1 MQPEATTLQSYY
13 LAELTALRELG
24 TEFAQRHPKIA
35 GALDL
40 GHEQSQDPHT
50 ERLIEAFAF
59 LTARL
64 QLDLDREF
72 PRIAQS
78 VIDHLCPALLQ
89 PTPSMSIARFEWQ
102 ERLPGATTGLSIP
115 AQTMLAVRSQEG
127 VLIRFRTGWE
137 TRLFPLVVGA
147 LKREE
152 DGAVTLCLQTL
163 GQANLEDLDLS
174 KFRFYLHGDWST
186 LTPLLELLLAETSR
200 VSVGTELGQ
209 LKALQA
215 PPSLTGF
222 GDNEGVLPC
231 PPSAHPAYSL
241 LQEYFA
247 FAQKFHFITLR
258 GIETLGVKGKT
269 LFIRF
274 HLGPAATR
282 IAKLNEDT
290 FQLGCVPVVNL
301 FQRTTEPILVTDE
314 RHEWLVVGDRDQ
326 ESSTE
331 IHSLL
336 EVSLSQPGAE
346 RPDIL
351 SPFGAMGDFRGYSNQ
366 TLWMVRR
373 DQSLRKDITG
383 TDLFLSFVDRS
394 QFPVRPP
401 STTVYAQALCCN
413 RGLAEQVPA
422 QTQCHMET
430 TNLGLKATLLLTPS
444 TQKSPPLGGYA
455 AWRLTRLVR
464 LHHGNLLGPNAL
476 EQLQALLQLFA
487 GDQRKDSEHIAG
499 IIDIQ
504 AQRSFQRLGKQ
515 PWAGMLPG
523 TEIALRIDP
532 KSFSAGSAIVFSA
545 MLSRFFSLY
554 TTVNN
559 FTQTS
564 LWRGDDCLK
573 RWPAATGY
581 QEML

>member
-1 MQPEATTLQSYY
+1 MTPEATTLQSYY

-24 TEFAQRHPKIA
+24 AEFAQRHPKIA

-40 GHEQSQDPHT
+40 GPEQSQDPHT

-115 AQTMLAVRSQEG
+115 AQTMLAARSQEG

-137 TRLFPLVVGA
+137 TRLLPMTVGA
-147 LKREE
+147 LKRED

-174 KFRFYLHGDWST
+174 QLRFYLHGDWST
-186 LTPLLELLLAETSR
+186 LTPLLELLLADTTK
-200 VSVGTELGQ
+200 VSVGTELAQ
-209 LKALQA
+209 LRALPS
-215 PPSLTGF
+215 PPTLTGLC
-222 GDNEGVLPC
+222 DNEGILPC

-247 FAQKFHFITLR
+247 FPHKFHFITLQN
-258 GIETLGVKGKT
+258 IETLGVKGKT

-274 HLGPAATR
+274 HLGPSSAR
-282 IAKLNEDT
+282 IAKLSEDN

-314 RHEWLVVGDRDQ
+314 RHEWLVVGDHDQ

-331 IHSLL
+331 IHSLV
-336 EVSLSQPGAE
+336 EVSLSQPGAD
-346 RPDIL
+346 RPNLL
-351 SPFGAMGDFRGYSNQ
+351 SPFGAMGDFRGDSNQ

-383 TDLFLSFVDRS
+383 TDLFISFVDRS
-394 QFPVRPP
+394 QSPVRPP
-401 STTVYAQALCCN
+401 NTTIYAQALCCN

-430 TNLGLKATLLLTPS
+430 TNLGIKAILLLTPS
-444 TQKSPPLGGYA
+444 TQKSPPLGGDA

-464 LHHGNLLGPNAL
+464 LHHGNLLGPSAL
-476 EQLQALLQLFA
+476 SQLQALLQLFA
-487 GDQRKDSEHIAG
+487 GDQRRDSEQIAG
-499 IIDIQ
+499 IVDVQ
-504 AQRSFQRLGKQ
+504 ARRGFQRLGQQ
-515 PWAGMLPG
+515 PWASMLPG
-523 TEIALRIDP
+523 TEIDFRVDP
-532 KSFSAGSAIVFSA
+532 KSFSAGSAMVFSA
-545 MLSRFFSLY
+545 VLSRFFSLY

-564 LWRGDDCLK
+564 LWQGDDCLK

-581 QEML
+581 QELL

>member
-1 MQPEATTLQSYY
+1 M
-13 LAELTALRELG
+13 
-24 TEFAQRHPKIA
+24 
-35 GALDL
+35 
-40 GHEQSQDPHT
+40 
-50 ERLIEAFAF
+50 
-59 LTARL
+59 
-64 QLDLDREF
+64 
-72 PRIAQS
+72 
-78 VIDHLCPALLQ
+78 
-89 PTPSMSIARFEWQ
+89 M
-102 ERLPGATTGLSIP
+102 
-115 AQTMLAVRSQEG
+115 
-127 VLIRFRTGWE
+127 
-137 TRLFPLVVGA
+137 VGA
-147 LKREE
+147 LKRED
-152 DGAVTLCLQTL
+152 DGAVTLFLQTL

-174 KFRFYLHGDWST
+174 KLRFYLHGDWST
-186 LTPLLELLLAETSR
+186 LTPLLELLLADTTK
-200 VSVGTELGQ
+200 VSVGTELAQ
-209 LKALQA
+209 LKALPS
-215 PPSLTGF
+215 PPSLTGL
-222 GDNEGVLPC
+222 GDNEGILPC

-247 FAQKFHFITLR
+247 FPHKFHFITLQ

-274 HLGPAATR
+274 HLGPSSSRMTR
-282 IAKLNEDT
+282 LSEDN

-314 RHEWLVVGDRDQ
+314 RHEWLVVGDHDQ

-336 EVSLSQPGAE
+336 EVSLSQPGAD
-346 RPDIL
+346 RPNLL
-351 SPFGAMGDFRGYSNQ
+351 SPFGAMGDFRGDSNQ

-383 TDLFLSFVDRS
+383 TDLFISFVDRS
-394 QFPVRPP
+394 QSPVRPP
-401 STTVYAQALCCN
+401 NTTIYAQALCCN

-430 TNLGLKATLLLTPS
+430 TNLGIKATLLLTPS
-444 TQKSPPLGGYA
+444 TQKSPPLGGDA

-487 GDQRKDSEHIAG
+487 GDQRRDSEHIAG
-499 IIDIQ
+499 IVDIQ
-504 AQRSFQRLGKQ
+504 ARRGFQRLGQ
-515 PWAGMLPG
+515 HPWAGMLPG
-523 TEIALRIDP
+523 TEIDLRVDP
-532 KSFSAGSAIVFSA
+532 KSFSAGSALLFSA
-545 MLSRFFSLY
+545 VLSRFFSLY

-564 LWRGDDCLK
+564 LWQGDDCLK

>member
-1 MQPEATTLQSYY
+1 MTPEATTLQSYY

-24 TEFAQRHPKIA
+24 AEFAQRHPKIA

-40 GHEQSQDPHT
+40 GPEQSQDPHT

-115 AQTMLAVRSQEG
+115 AQTMLAARSQEG

-137 TRLFPLVVGA
+137 TRLLPMTVGA
-147 LKREE
+147 LKRED

-174 KFRFYLHGDWST
+174 QLRFYLHGDWSS
-186 LTPLLELLLAETSR
+186 LTPLLELLLADTTK
-200 VSVGTELGQ
+200 VSVGTELAQ
-209 LKALQA
+209 LRALPS
-215 PPSLTGF
+215 PPTLTGLC
-222 GDNEGVLPC
+222 DNEGILPC

-247 FAQKFHFITLR
+247 FPHKFHFITLQN
-258 GIETLGVKGKT
+258 IETLGVKGKT

-274 HLGPAATR
+274 HLGPSSAR
-282 IAKLNEDT
+282 IAKLSEDN

-314 RHEWLVVGDRDQ
+314 RHEWLVVGDHDQ

-331 IHSLL
+331 IHSLV
-336 EVSLSQPGAE
+336 EVSLSQPGAD
-346 RPDIL
+346 RPNLL
-351 SPFGAMGDFRGYSNQ
+351 SPFGAMGDFRGDSNQ

-383 TDLFLSFVDRS
+383 TDLFISFVDRS
-394 QFPVRPP
+394 QSPVRPP
-401 STTVYAQALCCN
+401 NTTIYAQALCCN

-430 TNLGLKATLLLTPS
+430 TNLGIKATLLLTPS
-444 TQKSPPLGGYA
+444 TQKSPPLGGDA

-464 LHHGNLLGPNAL
+464 LHHGNLLGPSAL
-476 EQLQALLQLFA
+476 SQLQALLQLFA
-487 GDQRKDSEHIAG
+487 GDQRRDSEQIAG
-499 IIDIQ
+499 IVDVQ
-504 AQRSFQRLGKQ
+504 ARRGFQRLGQQ
-515 PWAGMLPG
+515 PWASMLPG
-523 TEIALRIDP
+523 TEIDFRVDP
-532 KSFSAGSAIVFSA
+532 KSFSAGSAMVFSA
-545 MLSRFFSLY
+545 VLSRFFSLY

-564 LWRGDDCLK
+564 LWQGDDCLK

-581 QEML
+581 QELL

>member
-1 MQPEATTLQSYY
+1 MTPEATTLQSYY

-24 TEFAQRHPKIA
+24 AEFAQRHPKIA

-40 GHEQSQDPHT
+40 GPEQSQDPHT

-115 AQTMLAVRSQEG
+115 AQTMLAARSQEG

-137 TRLFPLVVGA
+137 TRLLPMTVGA
-147 LKREE
+147 LKRED

-174 KFRFYLHGDWST
+174 QLRFYLHGDWRT
-186 LTPLLELLLAETSR
+186 LTPLLELLLADTTK
-200 VSVGTELGQ
+200 VSVGTELAQ
-209 LKALQA
+209 LRALPS
-215 PPSLTGF
+215 PPTLTGL
-222 GDNEGVLPC
+222 GDNEGILPC

-247 FAQKFHFITLR
+247 FPHKFHFITLQ
-258 GIETLGVKGKT
+258 GIENLGVKGKT

-274 HLGPAATR
+274 HLGPSSSR
-282 IAKLNEDT
+282 MAKLSEDN
-290 FQLGCVPVVNL
+290 FQLSCVPVVNL

-314 RHEWLVVGDRDQ
+314 RHEWLVVGDHDQ

-331 IHSLL
+331 IHSLV
-336 EVSLSQPGAE
+336 EVSLSQSGAD
-346 RPDIL
+346 RPNLL
-351 SPFGAMGDFRGYSNQ
+351 SPFGAMGDFRGDFNQ
-366 TLWMVRR
+366 ALWMVRR

-383 TDLFLSFVDRS
+383 TDLFISFVDRS
-394 QFPVRPP
+394 QSPVRPP
-401 STTVYAQALCCN
+401 NTTIYAQALCCN

-430 TNLGLKATLLLTPS
+430 TNLGIKATLLLTPS
-444 TQKSPPLGGYA
+444 TQKSPPLGGDA

-464 LHHGNLLGPNAL
+464 LHHGNLLGPSAL

-487 GDQRKDSEHIAG
+487 GDQRRDSEQIAG
-499 IIDIQ
+499 IVDVQ
-504 AQRSFQRLGKQ
+504 ARRGFQRLGQQ
-515 PWAGMLPG
+515 PWASMLPG
-523 TEIALRIDP
+523 TEIDLRVDP
-532 KSFSAGSAIVFSA
+532 KSFSAGSAVVFSA
-545 MLSRFFSLY
+545 VLSRFFSLY

-564 LWRGDDCLK
+564 LWQGDDCLK

-581 QEML
+581 QELL

>member
-1 MQPEATTLQSYY
+1 MTPEATTLQSYY

-24 TEFAQRHPKIA
+24 AEFAQRHPKIA

-40 GHEQSQDPHT
+40 GPEQSQDPHT

-102 ERLPGATTGLSIP
+102 ESLPGATTGLSIP
-115 AQTMLAVRSQEG
+115 ARTMLAARSQENI
-127 VLIRFRTGWE
+127 LIRFRTGWE
-137 TRLFPLVVGA
+137 TRLLPMMVGA
-147 LKREE
+147 LKRED

-174 KFRFYLHGDWST
+174 QLRFYLQGDWST
-186 LTPLLELLLAETSR
+186 LAPLLELLLADTTK
-200 VSVGTELGQ
+200 VSVGTELAQ
-209 LKALQA
+209 LKALPS
-215 PPSLTGF
+215 PPSLTGL
-222 GDNEGVLPC
+222 GDNEGILPC

-247 FAQKFHFITLR
+247 FPHKFHFITLQ

-274 HLGPAATR
+274 HLGPSSSR
-282 IAKLNEDT
+282 VVKLSADS

-314 RHEWLVVGDRDQ
+314 RHEWLVVGDHDQ

-336 EVSLSQPGAE
+336 EVSLSQPGAD
-346 RPDIL
+346 RPNLL
-351 SPFGAMGDFRGYSNQ
+351 SPFGAMGDFLGDSNQ

-383 TDLFLSFVDRS
+383 TDLFISFVDRS
-394 QFPVRPP
+394 QSPVRPP
-401 STTVYAQALCCN
+401 NTTIYAQALCCN

-422 QTQCHMET
+422 KTQCHMET
-430 TNLGLKATLLLTPS
+430 TNLGIKATLLITPS
-444 TQKSPPLGGYA
+444 TQKSPPLGGDA

-487 GDQRKDSEHIAG
+487 GDQRRDSEHIAG
-499 IIDIQ
+499 LVDVQ
-504 AQRSFQRLGKQ
+504 ARRGFERLGQQ
-515 PWAGMLPG
+515 PWASMLPG
-523 TEIALRIDP
+523 TEIDLRVDP
-532 KSFSAGSAIVFSA
+532 KSFSAGSAVVFSA
-545 MLSRFFSLY
+545 VLSRFFSLY

>member
-1 MQPEATTLQSYY
+1 MTPEATTLQSYY

-24 TEFAQRHPKIA
+24 AEFAQRHPKIA

-40 GHEQSQDPHT
+40 GPEQSQDPHT

-115 AQTMLAVRSQEG
+115 AQTMLAARSQEG

-137 TRLFPLVVGA
+137 TRLLPMTLGA
-147 LKREE
+147 LKRED

-174 KFRFYLHGDWST
+174 QLRFYLHGDWST
-186 LTPLLELLLAETSR
+186 LTPLLELLLADTTK
-200 VSVGTELGQ
+200 VSVGTELAQ
-209 LKALQA
+209 LRALPS
-215 PPSLTGF
+215 PPTLTGL
-222 GDNEGVLPC
+222 GDNEGILPC

-247 FAQKFHFITLR
+247 FPHKFHFITLQN
-258 GIETLGVKGKT
+258 IETLGVTGKT

-274 HLGPAATR
+274 HLGPSSAR
-282 IAKLNEDT
+282 IAKLSEDN

-314 RHEWLVVGDRDQ
+314 RHEWLVVGDHDQ

-331 IHSLL
+331 IHSLV
-336 EVSLSQPGAE
+336 EVSLSQPGAD
-346 RPDIL
+346 RPNLL
-351 SPFGAMGDFRGYSNQ
+351 SPFGAMGDFRGDSNQ

-383 TDLFLSFVDRS
+383 TDLFISFVDRS
-394 QFPVRPP
+394 QSPVRPP
-401 STTVYAQALCCN
+401 NTTIYAQALCCN

-430 TNLGLKATLLLTPS
+430 TNLGIKATLLLTPS
-444 TQKSPPLGGYA
+444 TQKSPPLGGDA

-464 LHHGNLLGPNAL
+464 LHHGNLLGPSAL
-476 EQLQALLQLFA
+476 SQLQALLQLFA
-487 GDQRKDSEHIAG
+487 GDQRRDSEQIAG
-499 IIDIQ
+499 IVDVQ
-504 AQRSFQRLGKQ
+504 AIRGFQRLGQQ
-515 PWAGMLPG
+515 PWASMLPG
-523 TEIALRIDP
+523 TEIDFRVDP
-532 KSFSAGSAIVFSA
+532 KSFSAGSAMVFSA
-545 MLSRFFSLY
+545 VLSRFFSLY

-564 LWRGDDCLK
+564 LWQGDDCLK

-581 QEML
+581 QELL

>member
-1 MQPEATTLQSYY
+1 MTPEATTLQSYY

-24 TEFAQRHPKIA
+24 AEFAQRHPKIA

-40 GHEQSQDPHT
+40 GPEQSQDPHT

-115 AQTMLAVRSQEG
+115 AQTMLAARSQEG

-137 TRLFPLVVGA
+137 TRLLPMTVGA
-147 LKREE
+147 LKRED

-174 KFRFYLHGDWST
+174 QLRFYLHGDWST
-186 LTPLLELLLAETSR
+186 LTPLLELLLADTTK
-200 VSVGTELGQ
+200 VSVGTELAQ
-209 LKALQA
+209 LRALPS
-215 PPSLTGF
+215 PPTLTGLR
-222 GDNEGVLPC
+222 DNQAILPC

-247 FAQKFHFITLR
+247 FPHKFHFITLQN
-258 GIETLGVKGKT
+258 IETLGVKGKT

-274 HLGPAATR
+274 HLGPSSAR
-282 IAKLNEDT
+282 MAKLSEDN

-314 RHEWLVVGDRDQ
+314 RHEWLVVGDHDQ

-331 IHSLL
+331 IHSLV
-336 EVSLSQPGAE
+336 EVSLSQPGAD
-346 RPDIL
+346 RPNLL
-351 SPFGAMGDFRGYSNQ
+351 SPFGAMGDFRGDSNQ

-383 TDLFLSFVDRS
+383 TDLFISFVDRS
-394 QFPVRPP
+394 QSPVRPP
-401 STTVYAQALCCN
+401 NTTIYAQALCCN

-430 TNLGLKATLLLTPS
+430 TNLGIKATLLLTPS
-444 TQKSPPLGGYA
+444 TQKSPPLGGDA

-464 LHHGNLLGPNAL
+464 LHHGNLLGPSAL
-476 EQLQALLQLFA
+476 SQLQALLQLFA
-487 GDQRKDSEHIAG
+487 GDQRRDSEQIAG
-499 IIDIQ
+499 IVDVQ
-504 AQRSFQRLGKQ
+504 ARRGFQRLGQQ
-515 PWAGMLPG
+515 PWASMLPG
-523 TEIALRIDP
+523 TEIDFRVDP
-532 KSFSAGSAIVFSA
+532 KSFSAGSAMVFSA
-545 MLSRFFSLY
+545 VLSRFFSLY

-564 LWRGDDCLK
+564 LWQGDDCLK

-581 QEML
+581 QELL

>member
-1 MQPEATTLQSYY
+1 MTPEATTLQSYY

-24 TEFAQRHPKIA
+24 AEFAQRHPKIA

-40 GHEQSQDPHT
+40 GPEQSQDPHT

-115 AQTMLAVRSQEG
+115 AQTMLAARSQEG

-137 TRLFPLVVGA
+137 TRVLPMTVGA
-147 LKREE
+147 LKRED

-174 KFRFYLHGDWST
+174 QLRFYLHGDWST
-186 LTPLLELLLAETSR
+186 LTPLLELLLADTTK
-200 VSVGTELGQ
+200 VSVGTELAQ
-209 LKALQA
+209 LRALPS
-215 PPSLTGF
+215 PPTLTGLC
-222 GDNEGVLPC
+222 DNEGILPC

-247 FAQKFHFITLR
+247 FPHKFHFITLQN
-258 GIETLGVKGKT
+258 IETLGVKGKT

-274 HLGPAATR
+274 HLGPSSAR
-282 IAKLNEDT
+282 IAKLSEDN

-314 RHEWLVVGDRDQ
+314 RHEWLVVGDHDQ

-331 IHSLL
+331 IHSLV
-336 EVSLSQPGAE
+336 EVSLSQPGAD
-346 RPDIL
+346 RPNLL
-351 SPFGAMGDFRGYSNQ
+351 SPFGAMGDFRGDSNQ

-383 TDLFLSFVDRS
+383 TDLFISFVDRS
-394 QFPVRPP
+394 QSPVRPP
-401 STTVYAQALCCN
+401 NTTIYAQALCCN

-430 TNLGLKATLLLTPS
+430 TNLGIKATLLLTPS
-444 TQKSPPLGGYA
+444 TQKSPPLGGDA

-464 LHHGNLLGPNAL
+464 LHHGNLLGPSAL
-476 EQLQALLQLFA
+476 SQLQALLQLFA
-487 GDQRKDSEHIAG
+487 GDQRRDSEQIAG
-499 IIDIQ
+499 IVDVQ
-504 AQRSFQRLGKQ
+504 ARRGFQRLGQQ
-515 PWAGMLPG
+515 PWASMLPG
-523 TEIALRIDP
+523 TEIDFRVDP
-532 KSFSAGSAIVFSA
+532 KSFSAGSAMVFSA
-545 MLSRFFSLY
+545 VLSRFFSLY

-564 LWRGDDCLK
+564 LWQGDDCLK

-581 QEML
+581 QELL

>member
-1 MQPEATTLQSYY
+1 MTPEATTLQSYY

-24 TEFAQRHPKIA
+24 AEFAQRHPKIA

-40 GHEQSQDPHT
+40 GPEQSQDPHT

-115 AQTMLAVRSQEG
+115 AQTMLAARSQEG

-137 TRLFPLVVGA
+137 TRLLPMTVGA
-147 LKREE
+147 LKRED

-174 KFRFYLHGDWST
+174 QLRFYLHGDWSS
-186 LTPLLELLLAETSR
+186 LTPLLELLLADTTK
-200 VSVGTELGQ
+200 VSVGTELAQ
-209 LKALQA
+209 LRALPS
-215 PPSLTGF
+215 PPTLTGL
-222 GDNEGVLPC
+222 GDNEGILPC

-247 FAQKFHFITLR
+247 FPHKFHFITLQN
-258 GIETLGVKGKT
+258 IETLGVKGKT

-274 HLGPAATR
+274 HLGPSSAR
-282 IAKLNEDT
+282 IAKLSEDN

-314 RHEWLVVGDRDQ
+314 RHEWLVVGDHDQ

-331 IHSLL
+331 IHSLV
-336 EVSLSQPGAE
+336 EVSLSQPGAD
-346 RPDIL
+346 RPNLL
-351 SPFGAMGDFRGYSNQ
+351 SPFGAMGDFRGDSNQ

-383 TDLFLSFVDRS
+383 TDLFISFVDRS
-394 QFPVRPP
+394 QSAVRPP
-401 STTVYAQALCCN
+401 NTTIYAQALCCN

-430 TNLGLKATLLLTPS
+430 TNLGIKATLLLTPS
-444 TQKSPPLGGYA
+444 TQKSPPLGGDA

-464 LHHGNLLGPNAL
+464 LHHGNLLGPSAL
-476 EQLQALLQLFA
+476 SQLQALLQLFA
-487 GDQRKDSEHIAG
+487 GDQRRDSEQIAG
-499 IIDIQ
+499 IVDVQ
-504 AQRSFQRLGKQ
+504 ARRGFQRLGQQ
-515 PWAGMLPG
+515 PWASMLPG
-523 TEIALRIDP
+523 TEIDFRVDP
-532 KSFSAGSAIVFSA
+532 KSFSAGSAMVFSA
-545 MLSRFFSLY
+545 VLSRFFSLY

-564 LWRGDDCLK
+564 LWQGDDCLK

-581 QEML
+581 QELL

>member
-1 MQPEATTLQSYY
+1 MTPEATTLQSYY

-24 TEFAQRHPKIA
+24 AEFAQRHPKIA

-40 GHEQSQDPHT
+40 GPEQSQDPHT

-115 AQTMLAVRSQEG
+115 AQTMLAARSQEG

-137 TRLFPLVVGA
+137 TRLLPMTVGA
-147 LKREE
+147 LKRED

-174 KFRFYLHGDWST
+174 QLRFYLHGDWST
-186 LTPLLELLLAETSR
+186 LTPLLELLLADTTK
-200 VSVGTELGQ
+200 VSVGTELAQ
-209 LKALQA
+209 LRALPS
-215 PPSLTGF
+215 PPTLTGL
-222 GDNEGVLPC
+222 GDNEGILPC

-247 FAQKFHFITLR
+247 FPHKFHFITLQN
-258 GIETLGVKGKT
+258 IETLGVKGKT

-274 HLGPAATR
+274 HLGPSSAR
-282 IAKLNEDT
+282 IAKLSEDN

-314 RHEWLVVGDRDQ
+314 RHEWLVVGDHDQ

-331 IHSLL
+331 IHSLV
-336 EVSLSQPGAE
+336 EVSLSQPGAD
-346 RPDIL
+346 RPNLL
-351 SPFGAMGDFRGYSNQ
+351 SPFGAMGDFRGDSNQ

-383 TDLFLSFVDRS
+383 TDLFISFVDRS
-394 QFPVRPP
+394 QSAVRPP
-401 STTVYAQALCCN
+401 NTTIYAQALCCN

-430 TNLGLKATLLLTPS
+430 TNLGIKATLLLTPS
-444 TQKSPPLGGYA
+444 TQKSPPLGGDA

-464 LHHGNLLGPNAL
+464 LHHGNLLGPSAL
-476 EQLQALLQLFA
+476 SQLQALLQLFA
-487 GDQRKDSEHIAG
+487 GDQRRDSEQIAG
-499 IIDIQ
+499 IVDVQ
-504 AQRSFQRLGKQ
+504 ARRGFQRLGQQ
-515 PWAGMLPG
+515 PWASMLPG
-523 TEIALRIDP
+523 TEIDFRVDP
-532 KSFSAGSAIVFSA
+532 KSFSAGSAMVFSA
-545 MLSRFFSLY
+545 VISRFFSLY

-564 LWRGDDCLK
+564 LWQGDDCLK

-581 QEML
+581 QELL

>member
-1 MQPEATTLQSYY
+1 MTPEATTLQSYY

-24 TEFAQRHPKIA
+24 AEFAQRHPKIA

-40 GHEQSQDPHT
+40 SLEQSQDPHT

-78 VIDHLCPALLQ
+78 VIDHLCPSLLQ
-89 PTPSMSIARFEWQ
+89 PIPSMSIARFEWQ

-115 AQTMLAVRSQEG
+115 AQTMLAARSQEG
-127 VLIRFRTGWE
+127 VLIRFQTGWE
-137 TRLFPLVVGA
+137 TRLLPMMVGA
-147 LKREE
+147 LKRED
-152 DGAVTLCLQTL
+152 DGAVTLFLQTL

-174 KFRFYLHGDWST
+174 KLRFYLHGDWST
-186 LTPLLELLLAETSR
+186 LTPLLELLLADTTK
-200 VSVGTELGQ
+200 VSVGTELAQ
-209 LKALQA
+209 LKALPS
-215 PPSLTGF
+215 PPSLTGL
-222 GDNEGVLPC
+222 GDNEGILPC

-247 FAQKFHFITLR
+247 FPHKFHFITLQ

-274 HLGPAATR
+274 HLGPSSSRMTR
-282 IAKLNEDT
+282 LSEDN

-314 RHEWLVVGDRDQ
+314 RHEWLVVGDHDQ

-336 EVSLSQPGAE
+336 EVSLSQPGAD
-346 RPDIL
+346 RPNLL
-351 SPFGAMGDFRGYSNQ
+351 SPFGAMGDFRGDSNQ

-383 TDLFLSFVDRS
+383 TDLFISFVDRS
-394 QFPVRPP
+394 QSPVRPP
-401 STTVYAQALCCN
+401 NTTIYAQALCCN

-430 TNLGLKATLLLTPS
+430 TNLGIKATLLLTPS
-444 TQKSPPLGGYA
+444 TQKSPPLGGDA

-487 GDQRKDSEHIAG
+487 GDQRRDSEHIAG
-499 IIDIQ
+499 IVDIQ
-504 AQRSFQRLGKQ
+504 ARRGFQRLGQ
-515 PWAGMLPG
+515 HPWAGMLPG
-523 TEIALRIDP
+523 TEIDLRVDP
-532 KSFSAGSAIVFSA
+532 KSFSAGSALLFSA
-545 MLSRFFSLY
+545 VLSRFFSLY

-564 LWRGDDCLK
+564 LWQGDDCLK

>member
-1 MQPEATTLQSYY
+1 MTPEATTLQSYY

-24 TEFAQRHPKIA
+24 AEFAQRHPKIA

-40 GHEQSQDPHT
+40 GPEQSQDPHT

-115 AQTMLAVRSQEG
+115 AQTMLAARSQEG

-137 TRLFPLVVGA
+137 TRLLPMTVGA
-147 LKREE
+147 LKRED

-174 KFRFYLHGDWST
+174 QLRFYLHGDWST
-186 LTPLLELLLAETSR
+186 LTPLLGLLLADTTK
-200 VSVGTELGQ
+200 VSAGTELAQ
-209 LKALQA
+209 LRALPS
-215 PPSLTGF
+215 PPALTGL
-222 GDNEGVLPC
+222 GDNEGILPC

-247 FAQKFHFITLR
+247 FPHKFHFITLQ
-258 GIETLGVKGKT
+258 GIENLGVKGKT

-274 HLGPAATR
+274 HLGPSSAR
-282 IAKLNEDT
+282 IAKLSEDN

-314 RHEWLVVGDRDQ
+314 RHEWLVVGDHDQ

-331 IHSLL
+331 IHSLV
-336 EVSLSQPGAE
+336 EVSLSQPGAD
-346 RPDIL
+346 RPNLL
-351 SPFGAMGDFRGYSNQ
+351 SPFGAMGDFRGDSNQ

-383 TDLFLSFVDRS
+383 TDLFISFVDRS
-394 QFPVRPP
+394 QSPVRPP
-401 STTVYAQALCCN
+401 NTTIYAQALCCN

-430 TNLGLKATLLLTPS
+430 TNLGIKATLLLTPS
-444 TQKSPPLGGYA
+444 TQKSPPLGGDA

-464 LHHGNLLGPNAL
+464 LHHGNLLGPSAL
-476 EQLQALLQLFA
+476 SQLQALLQLFA
-487 GDQRKDSEHIAG
+487 GDQRRDSEQIAG
-499 IIDIQ
+499 IVDVQ
-504 AQRSFQRLGKQ
+504 ARRGFQRLGQQ
-515 PWAGMLPG
+515 PWASMLPG
-523 TEIALRIDP
+523 TEIDFRVDP
-532 KSFSAGSAIVFSA
+532 KSFSAGSAMVFSA
-545 MLSRFFSLY
+545 VLSRFFSLY

-564 LWRGDDCLK
+564 LWQGDDCLK

-581 QEML
+581 QELL

>member
-1 MQPEATTLQSYY
+1 MTPEATTLQSYY

-24 TEFAQRHPKIA
+24 AEFAQRHPKIA

-40 GHEQSQDPHT
+40 GPEQSQDPHT

-72 PRIAQS
+72 PRNAQS

-115 AQTMLAVRSQEG
+115 AQTMLAARSQEG

-137 TRLFPLVVGA
+137 TRLLPMTVGA
-147 LKREE
+147 LKRED

-174 KFRFYLHGDWST
+174 QLRFYLHGDWST
-186 LTPLLELLLAETSR
+186 LTPLLELLLADTTK
-200 VSVGTELGQ
+200 VSVGTELAQ
-209 LKALQA
+209 LRALPS
-215 PPSLTGF
+215 PPTLTGLC
-222 GDNEGVLPC
+222 DNEGILPC

-247 FAQKFHFITLR
+247 FPHKFHFITLQN
-258 GIETLGVKGKT
+258 IETLGVKGKT

-274 HLGPAATR
+274 HLGPSSAR
-282 IAKLNEDT
+282 MAKLSEDN

-314 RHEWLVVGDRDQ
+314 RHEWLVVGDHDQ

-331 IHSLL
+331 IHSLV
-336 EVSLSQPGAE
+336 EVSLSQPGAD
-346 RPDIL
+346 RPNLL
-351 SPFGAMGDFRGYSNQ
+351 SPFGAMGDFRGDSNQ

-383 TDLFLSFVDRS
+383 TDLFISFVDRS
-394 QFPVRPP
+394 QSPVRPP
-401 STTVYAQALCCN
+401 NTTIYAQALCCN

-430 TNLGLKATLLLTPS
+430 TNLGIKATLLLTPS
-444 TQKSPPLGGYA
+444 TQKSPPLGGDA

-464 LHHGNLLGPNAL
+464 LHHGNLLGPSAL
-476 EQLQALLQLFA
+476 SQLQALLQLFA
-487 GDQRKDSEHIAG
+487 GDQRRDSEQIAG
-499 IIDIQ
+499 IVDVQ
-504 AQRSFQRLGKQ
+504 ARRGFQRLGQQ
-515 PWAGMLPG
+515 PWASMLPG
-523 TEIALRIDP
+523 TEIDFRVDP
-532 KSFSAGSAIVFSA
+532 KSFSAGSAMVFS
-545 MLSRFFSLY
+545 
-554 TTVNN
+554 
-559 FTQTS
+559 
-564 LWRGDDCLK
+564 
-573 RWPAATGY
+573 
-581 QEML
+581 

>member
-1 MQPEATTLQSYY
+1 MTPEATTLQSYY

-24 TEFAQRHPKIA
+24 AEFAQRHPKIA

-40 GHEQSQDPHT
+40 GPEQSQDPHT

-115 AQTMLAVRSQEG
+115 AQTMLAARSQEG

-137 TRLFPLVVGA
+137 TRLLPMTVGA
-147 LKREE
+147 LKRED

-174 KFRFYLHGDWST
+174 QLRFYLHGDWRT
-186 LTPLLELLLAETSR
+186 LTPLLELLLADTTK
-200 VSVGTELGQ
+200 VSVGTELAQ
-209 LKALQA
+209 LRALPS
-215 PPSLTGF
+215 PPTLTGL
-222 GDNEGVLPC
+222 GDNEGILPC

-247 FAQKFHFITLR
+247 FPHKFHFITLQ
-258 GIETLGVKGKT
+258 GIENLGVKGKT

-274 HLGPAATR
+274 HLGPSSSR
-282 IAKLNEDT
+282 MAKLSEDN
-290 FQLGCVPVVNL
+290 FQLSCVPVVNL

-314 RHEWLVVGDRDQ
+314 RHEWLVVGDHDQ

-331 IHSLL
+331 IHSLV
-336 EVSLSQPGAE
+336 EVSLSQPGAD
-346 RPDIL
+346 RPNLL
-351 SPFGAMGDFRGYSNQ
+351 SPFGAMGDFRGDSNQ

-383 TDLFLSFVDRS
+383 TDLFISFVDRS
-394 QFPVRPP
+394 QSAVRPP
-401 STTVYAQALCCN
+401 NTTIYAQALCCN

-430 TNLGLKATLLLTPS
+430 TNLGIKATLLLTPS
-444 TQKSPPLGGYA
+444 TQKSPPLGGDA

-464 LHHGNLLGPNAL
+464 LHHGNLLGPSAL

-487 GDQRKDSEHIAG
+487 GDQRRDSEQIAG
-499 IIDIQ
+499 IVDVQ
-504 AQRSFQRLGKQ
+504 ARRGFQRLGQQ
-515 PWAGMLPG
+515 PWASMLPG
-523 TEIALRIDP
+523 TEIDLRVDP
-532 KSFSAGSAIVFSA
+532 KSFSAGSAVVLSA
-545 MLSRFFSLY
+545 VLSRFFSLY

-564 LWRGDDCLK
+564 LWQGDDCLK

-581 QEML
+581 QELL

>member
-1 MQPEATTLQSYY
+1 MTPEATTLQSYY

-24 TEFAQRHPKIA
+24 AEFAQRHPKIA

-40 GHEQSQDPHT
+40 GPEQSQDPHT

-115 AQTMLAVRSQEG
+115 AQTMLAARSQEG

-137 TRLFPLVVGA
+137 TRLLPMTVGA
-147 LKREE
+147 LKRED

-174 KFRFYLHGDWST
+174 QLRFYLHGDWST
-186 LTPLLELLLAETSR
+186 LTPLLELLLADTTK
-200 VSVGTELGQ
+200 VSAGTELAQ
-209 LKALQA
+209 LRALPS
-215 PPSLTGF
+215 PPALTGL
-222 GDNEGVLPC
+222 GDNEGILPC

-247 FAQKFHFITLR
+247 FPHKFHFITLQN
-258 GIETLGVKGKT
+258 IETLGVKGKT

-274 HLGPAATR
+274 HLGPSSAR
-282 IAKLNEDT
+282 MAKLSEDN

-314 RHEWLVVGDRDQ
+314 RHEWLVVGDHDQ

-331 IHSLL
+331 IHSLV
-336 EVSLSQPGAE
+336 EVSLSQPGAD
-346 RPDIL
+346 RPNLL
-351 SPFGAMGDFRGYSNQ
+351 SPFGAMGDFRGDSNQ

-383 TDLFLSFVDRS
+383 TDLFISFVDRS
-394 QFPVRPP
+394 QSPVRPP
-401 STTVYAQALCCN
+401 NTTIYAQALCCN

-430 TNLGLKATLLLTPS
+430 TNLGIKATLLLTPS
-444 TQKSPPLGGYA
+444 TQKSPPLGGDA

-464 LHHGNLLGPNAL
+464 LHHGNLLGPSAL
-476 EQLQALLQLFA
+476 SQLQALLQLFA
-487 GDQRKDSEHIAG
+487 GDQRRDSEQIAG
-499 IIDIQ
+499 IVDVQ
-504 AQRSFQRLGKQ
+504 ARRGFQRLGQQ
-515 PWAGMLPG
+515 PWASMLPG
-523 TEIALRIDP
+523 TEIDFRVDP
-532 KSFSAGSAIVFSA
+532 KSFSAGSAMVFSA
-545 MLSRFFSLY
+545 VLSRFFSLY

-564 LWRGDDCLK
+564 LWQGDDCLK

-581 QEML
+581 QELL

>member
-1 MQPEATTLQSYY
+1 MTPEATTLQSYY

-24 TEFAQRHPKIA
+24 AEFAQRHPKIA

-40 GHEQSQDPHT
+40 GPEQSQDPHT

-115 AQTMLAVRSQEG
+115 AQTMLAARSQEG

-137 TRLFPLVVGA
+137 TRLLPMTVGA
-147 LKREE
+147 LKRED

-174 KFRFYLHGDWST
+174 QLRFYLHGDWRT
-186 LTPLLELLLAETSR
+186 LTPLLELLLADTTK
-200 VSVGTELGQ
+200 VSVGTELAQ
-209 LKALQA
+209 LRALPS
-215 PPSLTGF
+215 PPTLTGL
-222 GDNEGVLPC
+222 GDNEGILPC

-247 FAQKFHFITLR
+247 FPHKFHFITLQ
-258 GIETLGVKGKT
+258 GIENLGVKGKT

-274 HLGPAATR
+274 HLGPSSSR
-282 IAKLNEDT
+282 MAKLSEDN
-290 FQLGCVPVVNL
+290 FQLSCVPVVNL

-314 RHEWLVVGDRDQ
+314 RHEWLVVGDHDQ

-331 IHSLL
+331 IHSLV
-336 EVSLSQPGAE
+336 EVSLSQPGAD
-346 RPDIL
+346 RPNLL
-351 SPFGAMGDFRGYSNQ
+351 SPFGAMGDFRGDSNQ

-383 TDLFLSFVDRS
+383 TDLFISFVDRS
-394 QFPVRPP
+394 QSAVRPP
-401 STTVYAQALCCN
+401 NTTIYAQALCCN

-430 TNLGLKATLLLTPS
+430 TNLGIKATLLLTPS
-444 TQKSPPLGGYA
+444 TQKSPPLGGDA

-464 LHHGNLLGPNAL
+464 LHHGNLLGPSAL

-487 GDQRKDSEHIAG
+487 GEQRRDSEQIAG
-499 IIDIQ
+499 IVDVQ
-504 AQRSFQRLGKQ
+504 ARRGFQRLGQQ
-515 PWAGMLPG
+515 PWASMLPG
-523 TEIALRIDP
+523 TEIDLRVDP
-532 KSFSAGSAIVFSA
+532 KSFSAGSAVVFSA
-545 MLSRFFSLY
+545 VLSRFFSLY

-564 LWRGDDCLK
+564 LWQGDDCLK

-581 QEML
+581 QELL

>member
-1 MQPEATTLQSYY
+1 MTPEATTLQSYY
-13 LAELTALRELG
+13 FAELTALRELG
-24 TEFAQRHPKIA
+24 AEFAQRYPKIA

-40 GHEQSQDPHT
+40 GPEQSQDPHT

-102 ERLPGATTGLSIP
+102 ESLPGATTGLSIP
-115 AQTMLAVRSQEG
+115 ARTMLAARSQENI
-127 VLIRFRTGWE
+127 LIRFRTGWE
-137 TRLFPLVVGA
+137 TRLLPMMVGA
-147 LKREE
+147 LKRED

-174 KFRFYLHGDWST
+174 QLRFYLQGDWST
-186 LTPLLELLLAETSR
+186 LAPLLELLLADTTK
-200 VSVGTELGQ
+200 VSVGTELAQ
-209 LKALQA
+209 LKALPS
-215 PPSLTGF
+215 PPSLTGL
-222 GDNEGVLPC
+222 GDNEGILPC

-247 FAQKFHFITLR
+247 FPHKFHFITLQ

-274 HLGPAATR
+274 HLGPSSSR
-282 IAKLNEDT
+282 VVKLSADS

-314 RHEWLVVGDRDQ
+314 RHEWLVVGDHDQ

-336 EVSLSQPGAE
+336 EVSLSQPGAD
-346 RPDIL
+346 RPNLL
-351 SPFGAMGDFRGYSNQ
+351 SPFGAMGDFLGDSNQ

-383 TDLFLSFVDRS
+383 TDLFISFVDRS
-394 QFPVRPP
+394 QSPVRPP
-401 STTVYAQALCCN
+401 NTTIYAQALCCN

-422 QTQCHMET
+422 KTQCHMET
-430 TNLGLKATLLLTPS
+430 TNLGIKATLLITPS
-444 TQKSPPLGGYA
+444 TQKSPPLGGDA

-487 GDQRKDSEHIAG
+487 GDQRRDSEHIAG
-499 IIDIQ
+499 LVDVQ
-504 AQRSFQRLGKQ
+504 ARRGFERLGQQ
-515 PWAGMLPG
+515 PWASMLPG
-523 TEIALRIDP
+523 TEIDLRVDP
-532 KSFSAGSAIVFSA
+532 KSFSAGSAVVFSA
-545 MLSRFFSLY
+545 VLSRFFSLY

>member
-1 MQPEATTLQSYY
+1 MTPEATTLQSYY

-24 TEFAQRHPKIA
+24 AEFAQRHPKIA

-40 GHEQSQDPHT
+40 GPEQSQDPHT

-115 AQTMLAVRSQEG
+115 AQTMLAARSQEG

-137 TRLFPLVVGA
+137 TRLLPMTVGA
-147 LKREE
+147 LKRED

-174 KFRFYLHGDWST
+174 QLRFYLHGDWST
-186 LTPLLELLLAETSR
+186 LTPLLELLLADTTK
-200 VSVGTELGQ
+200 VSVGTELAQ
-209 LKALQA
+209 LRALPS
-215 PPSLTGF
+215 PPTLTGL
-222 GDNEGVLPC
+222 GDNEGILPC

-247 FAQKFHFITLR
+247 FPHKFHFITLQ
-258 GIETLGVKGKT
+258 GIENLGVKGKT

-274 HLGPAATR
+274 HLGPSSAR
-282 IAKLNEDT
+282 IAKLSEDN

-314 RHEWLVVGDRDQ
+314 RHEWLVVGDHDQ

-331 IHSLL
+331 IHSLV
-336 EVSLSQPGAE
+336 EVSLSQPGAD
-346 RPDIL
+346 RPNLL
-351 SPFGAMGDFRGYSNQ
+351 SPFGAMGDFRGDSNQ

-383 TDLFLSFVDRS
+383 TDLFISFVDRS
-394 QFPVRPP
+394 QSPVRPP
-401 STTVYAQALCCN
+401 NTTIYAQALCCN

-430 TNLGLKATLLLTPS
+430 TNLGIKATLLLTPS
-444 TQKSPPLGGYA
+444 TQKSPPLGGDA

-464 LHHGNLLGPNAL
+464 LHHGNLLGPSAL
-476 EQLQALLQLFA
+476 SQLQALLQLFA
-487 GDQRKDSEHIAG
+487 GDQRRDSEQIAG
-499 IIDIQ
+499 IVDVQ
-504 AQRSFQRLGKQ
+504 ARRGFQRLGQQ
-515 PWAGMLPG
+515 PWASMLPG
-523 TEIALRIDP
+523 TEIDFRVDP
-532 KSFSAGSAIVFSA
+532 KSFSAGSAMVFSA
-545 MLSRFFSLY
+545 VLSRFFSLY

-564 LWRGDDCLK
+564 LWQGDDCLK

-581 QEML
+581 QELL

>member
-1 MQPEATTLQSYY
+1 MTPEATTLQSYY

-24 TEFAQRHPKIA
+24 AEFAQRHPKIA

-40 GHEQSQDPHT
+40 GPEQSQDPHT

-115 AQTMLAVRSQEG
+115 AQTMLAARSQEG

-137 TRLFPLVVGA
+137 TRLLPMTVGA
-147 LKREE
+147 LKRED

-174 KFRFYLHGDWST
+174 QLRFYLHGDWST
-186 LTPLLELLLAETSR
+186 LTPLLELLLTDTTK
-200 VSVGTELGQ
+200 VSAGTELAQ
-209 LKALQA
+209 LRALPS
-215 PPSLTGF
+215 PPALTGL
-222 GDNEGVLPC
+222 GDNEGILPC

-247 FAQKFHFITLR
+247 FPHKFHFITLQN
-258 GIETLGVKGKT
+258 IETLGVKGKT

-274 HLGPAATR
+274 HLGPSSAR
-282 IAKLNEDT
+282 IAKLSEDN

-314 RHEWLVVGDRDQ
+314 RHEWLVVGDHDQ

-331 IHSLL
+331 IHSLV
-336 EVSLSQPGAE
+336 EVSLSQPGAD
-346 RPDIL
+346 RPNLL
-351 SPFGAMGDFRGYSNQ
+351 SPFGAMGDFRGDSNQ

-383 TDLFLSFVDRS
+383 TDLFISFVDRS
-394 QFPVRPP
+394 QSAVRPP
-401 STTVYAQALCCN
+401 NTTIYAQALCCN

-430 TNLGLKATLLLTPS
+430 TNLGIKATLLLTPS
-444 TQKSPPLGGYA
+444 TQKSPPLGGDA

-464 LHHGNLLGPNAL
+464 LHHGNLLGPSAL
-476 EQLQALLQLFA
+476 SQLQALLQLFA
-487 GDQRKDSEHIAG
+487 GDQRRDSEQIAG
-499 IIDIQ
+499 IVDVQ
-504 AQRSFQRLGKQ
+504 ARRGFQRLGQQ
-515 PWAGMLPG
+515 PWASMLPG
-523 TEIALRIDP
+523 TEIDFRVDP
-532 KSFSAGSAIVFSA
+532 KSFSAGSAVVFSA
-545 MLSRFFSLY
+545 VLSRFFSLY

-564 LWRGDDCLK
+564 LWQGDDCLK

-581 QEML
+581 QELL